1 MKNYILTLGLILP
14 TVLFGQIDR
23 SIRPE
28 AAPAP
33 TINIKNSEV
42 FTTANGITVILS
54 ENHRLPRVS
63 FNLSMG
69 ATPKVEGDKAGLSGV
84 AGSLILS
91 GTENRSKDELDNAI
105 DYMGASLIA
114 SSTNVSMSCLTK
126 HMDKGLGLMS
136 DVVMNANFPQS
147 EVDRII
153 SQNEDNL
160 LATKSQEAEMSG
172 NARAVANFPSTHPYG
187 EVMTQAS
194 LDKID
199 RASIVQYF
207 KRTFTPNG
215 SYLVVVGDITL
226 EQTKVAV
233 EKNFGSWSGGA
244 VYKAELVSANSAKG
258 NRVIFVNKAGAD
270 QSVIS
275 ITYPLDIKPSNED
288 YLKLKVLDGILG
300 GGVFGNRLMQ
310 NLRED
315 KGYTYGC
322 RSRARVDNYGSTFSA
337 GGNFRNDVTD
347 SAIVEILMELD
358 RITEGLVE
366 DEELSMTKSSMAG
379 SFARSLEQP
388 STVARFALNIIRN
401 ELPKD
406 YYQTYLK
413 QLEAVTKEDVLMVAQ
428 KYMTGSNCN
437 IVVVG
442 NEEVIDRITK
452 FDSDGKIEKLDAFG
466 NEASEKMEADISA
479 DQLLEKYSTMM
490 AMGSVGKALKKKL
503 KSVKTHK
510 TIIEMKI
517 PQAPGPALS
526 TTIWTAKGAEGSK
539 MEMMG
544 MTIQKSHFDGK
555 QGGSGGQGGAK
566 IMTEEEI
573 VEKKK
578 SYGLIPEMN
587 YAESGMDYELTGIE
601 IYDGKPCYVLKL
613 TESKKVTFEYFDKET
628 FQKTASVIMAETEIG
643 MQEVTYT
650 YADYKEYG
658 GFLFPDTINLFV
670 SGMQLSGKVKS
681 REVNVKVDLNEFK

>member
-54 ENHRLPRVS
+54 EDHRLPRVS

-69 ATPKVEGDKAGLSGV
+69 ATPRVEGDKAGLSEV
-84 AGSLILS
+84 AGSLIMS

-105 DYMGASLIA
+105 DYMAASLRA
-114 SSTNVSMSCLTK
+114 SSTNVTMSCLTK
-126 HMDKGLGLMS
+126 HMTNGLELMS

-160 LATKSQEAEMSG
+160 LAVKSDEASMSS
-172 NARAVANFPSTHPYG
+172 NARAVVNFPKTHPYG
-187 EVMTQAS
+187 EVMTQGT
-194 LDKID
+194 LEKID
-199 RASIVQYF
+199 RTSIVQYF
-207 KRTFTPNG
+207 KETFTPNG
-215 SYLVVVGDITL
+215 SYLVVVGDINRAQA
-226 EQTKVAV
+226 EAAIN
-233 EKNFGSWSGGA
+233 KNFGSWKGGS
-244 VYKAELVSANSAKG
+244 VYKTELVNANNSKG
-258 NRVIFVNKAGAD
+258 NRVVFVKKAGAD

-275 ITYPLDIKPSNED
+275 ITYPLDITPSHED

-322 RSRARVDNYGSTFSA
+322 RSRASVGNYGSTFSA

-347 SAIVEILMELD
+347 SAIVEILMELE

-379 SFARSLEQP
+379 GFARSLEQP
-388 STVARFALNIIRN
+388 STVARFALSIIRN

-413 QLEAVTKEDVLMVAQ
+413 QLEAVTKEDILMVAQ

-442 NEEVIDRITK
+442 NEEVIGKITK

-479 DQLLEKYSTMM
+479 DELLEKYSTMI
-490 AMGSVGKALKKKL
+490 AMGATGKDLKKKL
-503 KSVKTHK
+503 KKMKSYVTV
-510 TIIEMKI
+510 IEMKI
-517 PQAPGPALS
+517 PQAPGPALL
-526 TTIWTAKGAEGSK
+526 TMAWTAKGSEGSK

-544 MTIQKSHFDGK
+544 MTVQSSYFDGK
-555 QGGSGGQGGAK
+555 TGGSGGQGGIK
-566 IMTEEEI
+566 IMSEEEI
-573 VEKKK
+573 AEEKK

-587 YAESGMDYELTGIE
+587 YAESGMNYELTGIE
-601 IYDGKPCYVLKL
+601 NYDGNLCYVLKL
-613 TESKKVTFEYFDKET
+613 KGAEKVTFEYFDKET
-628 FQKTASVIMAETEIG
+628 FQKVASVIVATTEQG
-643 MQEVTYT
+643 SQELTYS
-650 YADYKEYG
+650 YSDYKEYG
-658 GFLFPDTINLFV
+658 GFLFPDTINLFT
-670 SGMQLSGKVKS
+670 SGMQLPGKVKS
-681 REVNVKVDLNEFK
+681 RKINEKVDLNDFK